1 MSNFPSYL
9 EKSYSTLGWLPPH
22 PLCRICIGGAKL
34 HTPSAETI
42 LHNCPVSPPPRANVL
57 TGRGLPKQ
65 KGPSV
70 PQNIIKVCHDVSR
83 LLEGRTKNPPL
94 PKYNKNVGADNFFF
108 GGGGWENFW
117 GGVNLKVWFFRK
129 KGVFFEFGG
138 PPPPPNFEEFWEIL
152 GNFGKFREFRGI
164 SGNFGENYQ
173 ILGVFSNFGR
183 NRDFLHDF

>member
-70 PQNIIKVCHDVSR
+70 PQNIIKVCHDVPSFHEVGPKT
-83 LLEGRTKNPPL
+83 LPFPKLMKNWQP
-94 PKYNKNVGADNFFF
+94 NDFFL
-108 GGGGWENFW
+108 GGGGRQNSWR
-117 GGVNLKVWFFRK
+117 GVNLKVRFLRK
-129 KGVFFEFGG
+129 KWVFCEFGD
-138 PPPPPNFEEFWEIL
+138 PPPPRISR
-152 GNFGKFREFRGI
+152 NFGKFWGI
-164 SGNFGENYQ
+164 SGNFG
-173 ILGVFSNFGR
+173 NFGG
-183 NRDFLHDF
+183 FPEISGKIIKF